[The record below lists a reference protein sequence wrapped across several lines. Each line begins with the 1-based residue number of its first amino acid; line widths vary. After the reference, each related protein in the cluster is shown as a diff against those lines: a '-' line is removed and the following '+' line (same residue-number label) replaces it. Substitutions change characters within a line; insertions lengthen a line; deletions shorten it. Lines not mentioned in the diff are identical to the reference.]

1 MLKANQEQQFAL
13 TFVPARTAAF
23 RVRGEEETPIYT
35 NRADEN
41 GLISGMPCPS
51 VARETTVDV
60 EVGEQT
66 IRVTTV

>member
-1 MLKANQEQQFAL
+1 
-13 TFVPARTAAF
+13 
-23 RVRGEEETPIYT
+23 VRGEEETPIYT

-51 VARETTVDV
+51 VALGTTVDV